1 MRTLLFTDVVDST
14 RLVERLGDARA
25 AELWAAHDRRGRA
38 LLVAHRGHEID
49 RTDGFFLLFDE
60 PADAVRY
67 ALAYHA
73 MLADLGLAARVGIHA
88 GAVTV
93 HENSA
98 EAVAHGAKRVEAEG
112 LAKPLAARIMAL
124 AGGGQTLL
132 SAAARDALAGR
143 LPDATSIEAHGH
155 YRLKGIEEPVAIF
168 EVGTRG
174 VAPFAPPA
182 DVDKAYRVVHDDGVW
197 RPVREVGNNLPA
209 ERDVFVGRKAD
220 LGTLAARLD
229 GGVRLV
235 TVLGPGGTGKTRLV
249 RRYGRTW
256 LGDWPGG
263 VWFCDLSEARSFEG
277 ILGAVAVALD
287 VPLGKDDPVVQL
299 GHAIAGRGR
308 CLVILDNF
316 EQIVAHAAATVGVW
330 LDRAVDASF
339 VVTSRERLHLPGEE
353 LLALEPLPVTMDA
366 IDLFVARARAQRPGF
381 ALDDGNREAIA
392 EAARL
397 LDGLPLA
404 IELAAARMRMLSP
417 AQLVAKLRDRFQV
430 LAGPRGASARQATLR
445 AAIDWSWDLLA
456 PWEQAAFAQCSVFE
470 GGFTLEAAEAVL
482 DLSGWP
488 DAPVAMDA
496 VQALLDKS
504 LLRTWVPREQGRYD
518 IEEPYF
524 GMYISIHEYAEEK
537 LRASAPAGDRPYEA
551 RHGRY
556 FARFGADDALEALFR
571 HGGAQRRQTLAL
583 ELDNL
588 VAACRRA
595 VRRGDGPVAVAAYRA
610 AWQVLEFQGPFS
622 LGVALGM
629 EAIALIGADAAL
641 GVPARIALA
650 QALRLGGRVDDARG
664 RLAEARSLA
673 ETAGDPRLQANV
685 LAGLGI
691 LHREQGRMIEA
702 RDLLGQARVL
712 ADAAGDRRAEGGI
725 AHTLGLLHREQGRI
739 DAARAHFETAL
750 AIARAMGNEREEGV
764 VLGSLGLLESEQG
777 PPELAR
783 RHLEAALAIARK
795 AVDRGLEGAVLA
807 NLGNLEADQGLRDAS
822 RQHTTA
828 ALAIHE
834 AIGNR
839 RLAAIALGNLGALLS
854 EQGSK
859 DEALEHFAAAL
870 AIAREVGNRRHES
883 FLRLSLG
890 ILHHDQGR
898 SDEAGAE
905 YAAALGAAREV
916 GDRRGEGIALGRLG
930 ALHGEAGRL
939 AEADAAL
946 DAALAL
952 ARAGGHRRLEGVVL
966 GGLADVRLRQ
976 GRGGEA
982 TELLRAGEALLRELS
997 DREVLATLLCI
1008 RGRAELAAGERSCA
1022 VATLGEAEAMAVAM
1036 RSSPDTELGRGLAAL
1051 RAALA

>member
-25 AELWAAHDRRGRA
+25 AEMWATHDRRGRA
-38 LLVAHRGHEID
+38 LLVRHRGREID

-60 PADAVRY
+60 PADAARY
-67 ALAYHA
+67 ALGYHA
-73 MLADLGLAARVGIHA
+73 MLTDLGFSARVGIHV
-88 GAVTV
+88 GAVTLR
-93 HENSA
+93 ENTL
-98 EAVAHGAKRVEAEG
+98 EDIAHGAKPVETEG

-132 SAAARDALAGR
+132 SAAAREALADR
-143 LPDATSIEAHGH
+143 LPDGTAIEWLGH
-155 YRLKGIEEPVAIF
+155 YRLKGIEEPIGIF
-168 EVGTRG
+168 ELATPG
-174 VAPFAPPA
+174 ASPFLPPA
-182 DVDKAYRVVHDDGVW
+182 DVDKAYRVIRDGDFW
-197 RPVREVGNNLPA
+197 RPVREVRHNLPA
-209 ERDVFVGRKAD
+209 ERDTFVGRNAE
-220 LGTLAARLD
+220 LCALAARLD
-229 GGVRLV
+229 AGARLV

-249 RRYGRTW
+249 RRYGRAR

-263 VWFCDLSEARSFEG
+263 VYFCDLSEARSFEG
-277 ILGAVAVALD
+277 ILGVVAVALG
-287 VPLGKDDPVVQL
+287 VPLGKDDPGVQL

-316 EQIVAHAAATVGVW
+316 EQIVAHAGGTVGLW

-353 LLALEPLPVTMDA
+353 LLALEPLPVSMDA

-381 ALDDGNREAIA
+381 VLDDGNLEAVA

-417 AQLVAKLRDRFQV
+417 AQLVEKLRDRFQV
-430 LAGPRGASARQATLR
+430 LAGSRGASARQATLR

-482 DLSGWP
+482 DLSSWP
-488 DAPVAMDA
+488 EAPVAMDA

-537 LRASAPAGDRPYEA
+537 LQASAPAGHRTCEA

-595 VRRGDGPVAVAAYRA
+595 ARRGDGPVAVAAYRA
-610 AWQVLEFQGPFS
+610 AWEVLELQGPFS

-629 EAIALIGADAAL
+629 EVLAMAGADATL
-641 GVPARIALA
+641 GVPTRIAFTR
-650 QALRLGGRVDDARG
+650 ALRLGGRVDDARA
-664 RLAEARSLA
+664 RLSEARSLA
-673 ETAGDPRLQANV
+673 ETAADRRLQARV
-685 LAGLGI
+685 LAGLGV
-691 LHREQGRMIEA
+691 LNREQGRMTEA
-702 RDLLGQARVL
+702 LDLLGRARVL
-712 ADAAGDRRAEGGI
+712 ANAAGDLRAECGI
-725 AHTLGLLHREQGRI
+725 VGTLGLLHREQGRV
-739 DAARAHFETAL
+739 DAAREHFETAL
-750 AIARAMGNEREEGV
+750 AIARAMGNERDEGIV
-764 VLGSLGLLESEQG
+764 RGNLGLLETEHG
-777 PPELAR
+777 RPEPAR

-807 NLGNLEADQGLRDAS
+807 NLGDLEADQGLRDES
-822 RQHTTA
+822 LQHTA
-828 ALAIHE
+828 EALAIHR
-834 AIGNR
+834 AVGNR
-839 RLAAIALGNLGALLS
+839 RLAGIALGNLGAVLS
-854 EQGSK
+854 EQGRK

-898 SDEAGAE
+898 SDEAGAD
-905 YAAALGAAREV
+905 YAAALGVARDV
-916 GDRRGEGIALGRLG
+916 GDRRGEGIVLSRLG
-930 ALHGEAGRL
+930 ALHAEAGRL
-939 AEADAAL
+939 ADAEATFDAAL
-946 DAALAL
+946 VL
-952 ARAGGHRRLEGVVL
+952 ARAGGFRRLEGVVL
-966 GGLADVRLRQ
+966 GGLADLRLRQ
-976 GRGGEA
+976 GRVDEA

-997 DREVLATLLCI
+997 DREVLAPLLCI
-1008 RGRAELAAGERSCA
+1008 RGRAELVAGDRSRA
-1022 VATLGEAEAMAVAM
+1022 VATLAEAEAMAVAM
-1036 RSSPDTELGRGLAAL
+1036 RSAPDTEVGRELAKL
-1051 RAALA
+1051 RASLA